1 MACPLCQKRTAKRWC
16 PAKGERICAVCC
28 GTEREVTVDCP
39 SDCEFL
45 IAARRY
51 EADHR
56 PSLPPEAVPYP
67 DVAVTVELLHELR
80 PVLAELGLEILK
92 LSREHPP
99 MVDADV
105 LAALHALTESCRTLV
120 SGLYYEKP
128 PEAGYARALY
138 VRLAEAIARIR
149 ARQAERVGF
158 AALKDSEV
166 LALLVFLL
174 RLARYHS
181 NGRPRSRAFLDF
193 LRAQYPKQAGLAPEP
208 PRIIVP

>member
-16 PAKGERICAVCC
+16 PARGERICAVCC
-28 GTEREVTVDCP
+28 GTEREVTIDCP

-51 EADHR
+51 ETGHR
-56 PSLPPEAVPYP
+56 RPLPPEALPHP
-67 DVAVTVELLHELR
+67 EVAVTMEVLQELR

-92 LSREHPP
+92 LAREHPP
-99 MVDADV
+99 LFDADV
-105 LAALHALTESCRTLV
+105 LAALRALTESCRTRV

-128 PEAGYARALY
+128 PEAGPARAVY
-138 VRLAEAIARIR
+138 VRLAETIARIR
-149 ARQAERVGF
+149 ARQVERVGF

-174 RLARYHS
+174 RLGSYHS

-193 LRAQYPKQAGLAPEP
+193 LRAQYPKDAGLAPEA